1 MGLSRLRKLDQ
12 RVAPSRLRGGFLRT
26 RRPDE
31 PVESHLRYLMRDGI
45 FGTSLVAEDVLAVLD
60 RVAALEA
67 RVAEL
72 EQRG

>member
-1 MGLSRLRKLDQ
+1 
-12 RVAPSRLRGGFLRT
+12 
-26 RRPDE
+26 
-31 PVESHLRYLMRDGI
+31 MRDGI